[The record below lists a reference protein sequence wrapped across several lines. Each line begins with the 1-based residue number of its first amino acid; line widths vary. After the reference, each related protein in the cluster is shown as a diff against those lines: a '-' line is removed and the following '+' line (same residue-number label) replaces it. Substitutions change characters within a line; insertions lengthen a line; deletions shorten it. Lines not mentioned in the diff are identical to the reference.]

1 MRHRWSRRAYRV
13 LLRIYP
19 HEFRDRFRDD
29 LERDFADLL
38 AARGRRAAWR
48 AVLPDLV
55 RSLPG
60 TYAHVAPSRRRRRLF
75 YPPGESAMSSLVF
88 DMRHAVRAL
97 IQAPV
102 FTAITV
108 ATLALGIGANS
119 AIFSLVNAVLLRPL
133 GYLEPDRLMLLYEV
147 IPESRVPRFGVSP
160 PDYIDLVAMQQSF
173 EALEAY
179 RTRSTELSGLGEPEQ
194 ITVAQATPS
203 LFDLLG
209 VGAAHGRALTSA
221 DATDDRVA
229 VLSHGLWQ
237 RAFGGRTVIGERLLL
252 DRQPFTIVGVM
263 PAGFQF
269 PRRGPQWN
277 GEPAD
282 VFVPLVFNPFE
293 RQARGM
299 FYSHSVMGRLKPG
312 VSREQMDAEVRT
324 LGPRLYDGYPAF
336 LRERPMTLV
345 VEAAPLVDEIAGAV
359 RRPLL
364 ILLGAVGL
372 VLLVACANVANL
384 ILSRAVARQHEIGLR
399 VALGAARHRLV
410 QMLLAESVLL
420 ALGAGALGLLI
431 GQWAIRAVPSVIA
444 SSLPAVSDVAL
455 DGRVVGFTFALSAIT
470 AVAFSLVPLA
480 AGRREP
486 NAVLRAGSS
495 RTTSHSGQQRLQAS
509 LVVSSVALAFV
520 LLVASG
526 LLIRSLDR
534 LLARD
539 TGVQPDNV
547 LSLRVALPQQGYRD
561 AGSVRSFYRTLHERL
576 GALPGVRAA
585 AISSDRPVEPDG
597 ERRVVTLERTGEAG
611 GVPPSMAVTWIHG
624 DYFAAYGIPLVR
636 GRSFTE
642 DEQAQDRAVAIVSRD
657 LAERF
662 WPGEDPIGKRL
673 KWGLPS
679 STLPWKTVVGV
690 AGDVVDGALG
700 IEPVVHVYVPYADV
714 PDQALAAPISGLIR
728 RMVVAVQT
736 TTAADALVQP
746 ARVAVASIDP
756 ALAIHGVT
764 TMAQVVSD
772 ASAPQR
778 FSATLLT
785 AFAIGAMALAGIG
798 LYGILAFGVA
808 QRTREIGVRLAL
820 GANRGEVIGMV
831 VSQGMRLTAI
841 GLVLGGLAALGAA
854 RLLQS
859 LLFETDRFDPWT
871 FAIVPVALGAV
882 SLAASYLPAHRA
894 ANVDPLTALR
904 NE

>member
-1 MRHRWSRRAYRV
+1 M
-13 LLRIYP
+13 
-19 HEFRDRFRDD
+19 
-29 LERDFADLL
+29 
-38 AARGRRAAWR
+38 
-48 AVLPDLV
+48 
-55 RSLPG
+55 
-60 TYAHVAPSRRRRRLF
+60 
-75 YPPGESAMSSLVF
+75 
-88 DMRHAVRAL
+88 RAL

-133 GYLEPDRLMLLYEV
+133 GYHEPDRLMLLYEV

-269 PRRGPQWN
+269 PRRGPQLN

-399 VALGAARHRLV
+399 VALGAARHRLR
-410 QMLLAESVLL
+410 ADASCRERS
-420 ALGAGALGLLI
+420 AGARRRRPRTADWPLGDS
-431 GQWAIRAVPSVIA
+431 GDAERHRQQPARGVGRRARWPGRR
-444 SSLPAVSDVAL
+444 LHL
-455 DGRVVGFTFALSAIT
+455 RVVGDHR
-470 AVAFSLVPLA
+470 
-480 AGRREP
+480 G
-486 NAVLRAGSS
+486 
-495 RTTSHSGQQRLQAS
+495 
-509 LVVSSVALAFV
+509 
-520 LLVASG
+520 
-526 LLIRSLDR
+526 
-534 LLARD
+534 
-539 TGVQPDNV
+539 GVQSRATCCRSPRTERRAPG
-547 LSLRVALPQQGYRD
+547 RVITHDQPLWPATT
-561 AGSVRSFYRTLHERL
+561 AGQPRRVERCTRI
-576 GALPGVRAA
+576 RAA
-585 AISSDRPVEPDG
+585 
-597 ERRVVTLERTGEAG
+597 RRVRPLDPQPRSSAG
-611 GVPPSMAVTWIHG
+611 A
-624 DYFAAYGIPLVR
+624 
-636 GRSFTE
+636 
-642 DEQAQDRAVAIVSRD
+642 
-657 LAERF
+657 
-662 WPGEDPIGKRL
+662 
-673 KWGLPS
+673 
-679 STLPWKTVVGV
+679 
-690 AGDVVDGALG
+690 
-700 IEPVVHVYVPYADV
+700 
-714 PDQALAAPISGLIR
+714 
-728 RMVVAVQT
+728 
-736 TTAADALVQP
+736 
-746 ARVAVASIDP
+746 
-756 ALAIHGVT
+756 
-764 TMAQVVSD
+764 
-772 ASAPQR
+772 
-778 FSATLLT
+778 
-785 AFAIGAMALAGIG
+785 
-798 LYGILAFGVA
+798 
-808 QRTREIGVRLAL
+808 
-820 GANRGEVIGMV
+820 
-831 VSQGMRLTAI
+831 
-841 GLVLGGLAALGAA
+841 
-854 RLLQS
+854 
-859 LLFETDRFDPWT
+859 
-871 FAIVPVALGAV
+871 
-882 SLAASYLPAHRA
+882 
-894 ANVDPLTALR
+894 
-904 NE
+904 